1 MRRTEARGM
10 VLKGMDGVYPQ
21 PSTGEMGGAGVRV
34 QTPDPV
40 GLGLNPH
47 PITH

>member
-1 MRRTEARGM
+1 MKTTEAQGM
-10 VLKGMDGVYPQ
+10 VLKGMDGIYSQ

-47 PITH
+47 SITY